1 MAESR
6 HLENEPHPEQVKLT
20 ALVVDDQEL
29 NRRVMNIL
37 LREFGCSATLA
48 ASGEEGVE
56 YAAAARFD
64 IIFMDLNM
72 PGMDGDEATKRI
84 RAAGSSR
91 STFICRW
98 TTEAASWLDPGLYDA
113 QAAKP
118 VTLPAL
124 AVIISEASRRR
135 CNHRL
140 TLPNVAPR
148 NISPR

>member
-1 MAESR
+1 MVESR
-6 HLENEPHPEQVKLT
+6 HLERDPHPEQVKLT

-37 LREFGCSATLA
+37 LREFGCCATLA

-64 IIFMDLNM
+64 VVFMDLNM
-72 PGMDGDEATKRI
+72 PGIDGDEAAKRI
-84 RAAGSSR
+84 RATGASR
-91 STFICRW
+91 SSFICRW
-98 TTEAASWLDPGLYDA
+98 TTEAANWLDPGLYDT

-118 VTLPAL
+118 ITLPAL

-135 CNHRL
+135 CNRSSL
-140 TLPNVAPR
+140 KRVGLRNV
-148 NISPR
+148 SPR